1 MYVYVYVYM
10 YVYVHVH
17 VCLDSYMWSG
27 VWCGVVYRVWYV
39 HTIRRIL
46 YLQEQWHNDD
56 INVTHTQNTYMYNTI
71 SHYRSSLQVITTGR
85 HCAPHPLVH
94 LLLTSV
100 SPSHHNHDALT
111 LLYCVKLTHL
121 TQ

>member
-1 MYVYVYVYM
+1 MYM
-10 YVYVHVH
+10 YVWTVT
-17 VCLDSYMWSG
+17 CG

-71 SHYRSSLQVITTGR
+71 SHYRSSLQVS
-85 HCAPHPLVH
+85 VH
-94 LLLTSV
+94 HT
-100 SPSHHNHDALT
+100 P
-111 LLYCVKLTHL
+111 
-121 TQ
+121 